1 MRANQSEE
9 ASMQPEP
16 KSGAI
21 ERMPCLIPAHGRM
34 RPEELLR
41 RKLMQKMMAR
51 RERRLAVTSATVR
64 RAV

>member
-1 MRANQSEE
+1 
-9 ASMQPEP
+9 MQQEP
-16 KSGAI
+16 KNGLS
-21 ERMPCLIPAHGRM
+21 ERVGFVAALHGRV

-51 RERRLAVTSATVR
+51 RERRASLAAPPR

>member
-9 ASMQPEP
+9 ASMQPEGKNGP
-16 KSGAI
+16 I
-21 ERMPCLIPAHGRM
+21 ERVPCLIPVHGRVK
-34 RPEELLR
+34 PEELMR

-51 RERRLAVTSATVR
+51 RERRLAAGPLTAR